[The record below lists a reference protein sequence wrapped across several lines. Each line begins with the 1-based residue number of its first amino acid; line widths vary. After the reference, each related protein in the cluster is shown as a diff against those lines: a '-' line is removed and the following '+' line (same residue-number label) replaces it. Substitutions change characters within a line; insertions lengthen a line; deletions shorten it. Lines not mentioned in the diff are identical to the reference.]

1 MEDDQR
7 PDHQPHF
14 CALCTGAPSTYPRR
28 VITRAWVWGIRGG
41 LRHHVGPEC
50 SYIAQGHLGNDLRLQ
65 YATQKFVWGLTMEK
79 RDTDVLSQ
87 KYRVLLIRHDFLL
100 ELTSLDDQKI
110 VGTGH
115 PGYLSYKRDRLEKL
129 RTMRALYTSGRA
141 REGLFL
147 VGEVSIAVQ
156 CPGGSSQIV
165 DIPWERYYRREPEL
179 KDEGEAEG
187 EGAVAA
193 AVTRRGRNNGGGAD
207 GGKAIEDDDS
217 DGASAVSRRR
227 PSPMLSSRRR
237 GRTSSGPAAAVAGA
251 GRSDDGGHHHH
262 KSLPTGRQGA
272 NMTHQQRRRRG
283 GGVGGVGGFVSS
295 TSSAPSSLWLSE
307 TVPASGSRSPSS
319 SHSGDHDGSGGSVEQ
334 RRLSPR
340 ERYERLT
347 SSELLRHSRRTHSG
361 GDRSSTYR

>member
-1 MEDDQR
+1 
-7 PDHQPHF
+7 
-14 CALCTGAPSTYPRR
+14 
-28 VITRAWVWGIRGG
+28 
-41 LRHHVGPEC
+41 
-50 SYIAQGHLGNDLRLQ
+50 
-65 YATQKFVWGLTMEK
+65 MEK

-156 CPGGSSQIV
+156 CPGGSSQIA
-165 DIPWERYYRREPEL
+165 DIPWERYYRRKPEL
-179 KDEGEAEG
+179 KGEG
-187 EGAVAA
+187 EGEGEGTVRPVAA
-193 AVTRRGRNNGGGAD
+193 AATRRGRNNGGGPD
-207 GGKAIEDDDS
+207 GGKAIDDDDS

-227 PSPMLSSRRR
+227 PSPMSSSRRR

-272 NMTHQQRRRRG
+272 NMTHQQRRRRRRG
-283 GGVGGVGGFVSS
+283 GGDGGFASS

-307 TVPASGSRSPSS
+307 AVPASDSRSPSS

-361 GDRSSTYR
+361 DRSSTYR